1 MSREITQSAARD
13 QKIGLYLVKER
24 LVTEAQLGTAMD
36 FQRTVGGSVGGVLL
50 RLDFIESEVLENFYK
65 TYPELFSE
73 DEGKAELVPEAD
85 DGVDILVKAAA
96 VAEAAAETAAE
107 AAAVVVSPVIE
118 RPEPE
123 KPSVGVGASAEGSE
137 SHTGL
142 ILDALLRVLI
152 RKGILEGEEI
162 KEEILRVEVE

>member
-1 MSREITQSAARD
+1 MSREMTESSPRD

-36 FQRTVGGSVGGVLL
+36 FHRTVGGSVGGVLL
-50 RLDFIESEVLENFYK
+50 RLGFIEREGLENFYK

-73 DEGKAELVPEAD
+73 GEGKGELTPEAD

-96 VAEAAAETAAE
+96 VAEAAAE
-107 AAAVVVSPVIE
+107 VVASPVLD
-118 RPEPE
+118 RAEPE
-123 KPSVGVGASAEGSE
+123 KPSMGVETSAEGSE

>member
-1 MSREITQSAARD
+1 MSREMTQSSPGD

-36 FQRTVGGSVGGVLL
+36 FHRTVGGSVGGVLL
-50 RLDFIESEVLENFYK
+50 RLGFIEREVLENFYK

-73 DEGKAELVPEAD
+73 GEGKGELAPEAD
-85 DGVDILVKAAA
+85 DGVAILVKAAA
-96 VAEAAAETAAE
+96 GVVA
-107 AAAVVVSPVIE
+107 SPVLDRE
-118 RPEPE
+118 EPE
-123 KPSVGVGASAEGSE
+123 KPSMGVETSAGGSE
-137 SHTGL
+137 SHTGP

>member
-1 MSREITQSAARD
+1 MSREMTESSPRD

-36 FQRTVGGSVGGVLL
+36 FHRTVL
-50 RLDFIESEVLENFYK
+50 RLGFIEREGLENFYK

-73 DEGKAELVPEAD
+73 GEGKGELTPEAD

-96 VAEAAAETAAE
+96 VAEAAAE
-107 AAAVVVSPVIE
+107 VVASPVLD
-118 RPEPE
+118 RAEPE
-123 KPSVGVGASAEGSE
+123 KPSMGVETSAEGSE